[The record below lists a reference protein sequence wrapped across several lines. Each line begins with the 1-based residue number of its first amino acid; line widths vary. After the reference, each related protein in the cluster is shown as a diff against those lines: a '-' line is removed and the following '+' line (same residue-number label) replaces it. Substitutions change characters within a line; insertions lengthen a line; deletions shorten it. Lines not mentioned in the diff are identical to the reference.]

1 MERIPKYGQ
10 FLLKRFT
17 QQSRQRL
24 GTPVAAYISAEHIL
38 SPATIY
44 VNVHGTYCRQ
54 SSERKIN
61 PDDEDDDD
69 DNIMMISILIE
80 TC

>member
-24 GTPVAAYISAEHIL
+24 GTPVAAYIIAEHIL
-38 SPATIY
+38 SPATVC

-69 DNIMMISILIE
+69 DNIMMIIILIE